1 MPHYSVSGKAVNHD
15 RMGETHLLAKKPNK
29 TNNPLD
35 YTAIVQSTKFQ
46 QLLKAKR
53 SFIVPL
59 SIFFFVFY
67 FALPIM
73 TSYSK
78 ILNTPAFGSISWA
91 WVFAFAQF
99 IMTWTLC
106 ILYSKKAVSFDRMVE
121 EIIDETRQGG
131 KR

>member
-15 RMGETHLLAKKPNK
+15 RMGGPHLLAKKPNK